1 MTTNPY
7 FDFLTKAADKITKTL
22 LVWDVDLAI
31 QNSMDTRTTQEQRD
45 HMWELFERTDGGVL
59 IMTGRTH
66 QSAETTFGKQ
76 YAGVYE
82 HGSIARYGHGHAITW
97 LAQEID
103 TTDMGARAFDG
114 IQKEGSI
121 RIVATPQE
129 IRDHSY
135 EGSQERAVFIEIK
148 NASVALVHTTNGNH
162 SHLNSMR
169 EVLEPLGEQILKD
182 MGLSETH
189 KIKHGSDAVEIL
201 PKGPSPDHKA
211 GIYLQKAELE
221 RIAAHGLSKET
232 AVHNFQTLFEDRRM
246 LFTGDSKPDIDAM
259 IVAHQNYDGKGVFV
273 SNGHS
278 LSDIYAKGEEEIK
291 AGIAQGK
298 KLSDIHAEVAA
309 KVEMA
314 NGAIAH
320 TTEKYTMTWPL
331 IADTVVRLRN
341 MAPIT
346 KITPANTTDVLGK
359 PKPPTI

>member
-1 MTTNPY
+1 MTINPY
-7 FDFLTKAADKITKTL
+7 FDFLTKGADKPANTL

-82 HGSIARYGHGHAITW
+82 HGSIARYGHGHSITW

-103 TTDMGARAFDG
+103 TTDMGARAYEG

-129 IRDHSY
+129 IRDQSF
-135 EGSQERAVFIEIK
+135 EGSGERAVFIEIK
-148 NASVALVHTTNGNH
+148 NASVALVHTTNGDH
-162 SHLNSMR
+162 SHLESMR

-182 MGLSETH
+182 MGLSDTH

-201 PKGPSPDHKA
+201 PNGPSQDHKA
-211 GIYLQKAELE
+211 GIYLSKTELN
-221 RIAAHGLSKET
+221 RITAHGLSKET
-232 AVHNFQTLFEDRRM
+232 AVHNFQTLFEGRRM

-259 IVAHQNYDGKGVFV
+259 IVAHENYGGKGVFV

-278 LSDIYAKGEEEIK
+278 LPEIYAKSEEEIK
-291 AGIAQGK
+291 TEIAKGK
-298 KLSDIHAEVAA
+298 SLSDIHAEVAA

-314 NGAIAH
+314 NRAIIH
-320 TTEKYTMTWPL
+320 TTAKFPMTWPL
-331 IADTVVRLRN
+331 IADTVTRLRDT
-341 MAPIT
+341 APIT
-346 KITPANTTDVLGK
+346 KITPTNTADVMGA
-359 PKPPTI
+359 PQPPRI